1 LPDREEYC
9 VTYRFLLIIFIFSL
23 LSSAACAG
31 ISVSP
36 LELIIAM
43 DDQFIVG
50 NTGKTITVFNTDNQE
65 FNVTWYIENPTP
77 ASYLRANKTFMP
89 NLSWVDVEPQ
99 WIVLPP
105 NGKGTFTLFS
115 TIPDR
120 TELYD
125 QHWEVWVT
133 FKSGQQ
139 GMFAFE
145 HAVRV
150 YIDTPSSATDGA
162 LAGATDA
169 IIVPLALIALIA
181 GVLITITFFS
191 TRRHH
196 TRQNHTTEKTYQ
208 ERLGNQS
215 AVETHV
221 DEALSLFERQK
232 K

>member
-1 LPDREEYC
+1 MN
-9 VTYRFLLIIFIFSL
+9 YRFLFILFIFSL

-36 LELIIAM
+36 LELTIAM

-105 NGKGTFTLFS
+105 NGKGTFTIF
-115 TIPDR
+115 TAIPER
-120 TELYD
+120 TELYH

-133 FKSGQQ
+133 FKAGIQ

-150 YIDTPSSATDGA
+150 YIDTPVSPTTDDSLVAITDIIAIPFA
-162 LAGATDA
+162 L
-169 IIVPLALIALIA
+169 LALVA
-181 GVLITITFFS
+181 GVLIVITLLS
-191 TRRHH
+191 RRWHH
-196 TRQNHTTEKTYQ
+196 ARQDNTVEKTQ
-208 ERLGNQS
+208 QDPTVKRS
-215 AVETHV
+215 STETRV
-221 DEALSLFERQK
+221 DEALSLFERRK